1 MSREVETMNQ
11 PEMADF
17 GRADDEEEEVFD
29 NDVGE
34 ENTEVRGVFRSTWTR
49 RLSGSDS
56 ADLDSLLAVLCSQ
69 EAKFDEMI
77 GVLQDILID
86 PEFVDMQSEFCRN
99 NCEIF
104 DNVSENKLI
113 YMDIFQQYTDLIG
126 TSCARRCI
134 APRYFTVVSPS
145 DVAYLYDCAFA
156 ETFIERRLHAKLEVA
171 NIFQWMSSAT
181 RFKSTKVQRGHSL
194 GDSFGGGG
202 LTSSCLL
209 FARKNSADEI
219 PLDVIDVLLS
229 SSDFEE
235 FKGLMLSF
243 KQNET
248 PCIEITGDALIC

>member
-1 MSREVETMNQ
+1 MSREEETMNQ
-11 PEMADF
+11 PELAGFD
-17 GRADDEEEEVFD
+17 GEEEEEVFD

-34 ENTEVRGVFRSTWTR
+34 ENTE
-49 RLSGSDS
+49 
-56 ADLDSLLAVLCSQ
+56 

-86 PEFVDMQSEFCRN
+86 PEFVDMQNDFCRN

-113 YMDIFQQYTDLIG
+113 YMDIFQQYTDLIE
-126 TSCARRCI
+126 S
-134 APRYFTVVSPS
+134 
-145 DVAYLYDCAFA
+145 
-156 ETFIERRLHAKLEVA
+156 FIERRLHEKLEYFSMDELC
-171 NIFQWMSSAT
+171 NQIQE
-181 RFKSTKVQRGHSL
+181 HE
-194 GDSFGGGG
+194 
-202 LTSSCLL
+202 
-209 FARKNSADEI
+209 DEI

-248 PCIEITGDALIC
+248 PCIEITGDALICCGD